1 MLLLLVGVGLCRTAK
16 VEMEGDGCD
25 DGYLDCSDRAELCRA
40 DNYNELLQMMTHCRQ
55 TCRQFFQEKV
65 GSREHFSRDY
75 TGKYVGINIRYN
87 IFRLSLI
94 WWKSSVDWRVSS
106 QTYSGR
112 R

>member
-55 TCRQFFQEKV
+55 TCRQFFREKV
-65 GSREHFSRDY
+65 GRASWDHRQI
-75 TGKYVGINIRYN
+75 GINTIYIFIVYN
-87 IFRLSLI
+87 I
-94 WWKSSVDWRVSS
+94 DCA
-106 QTYSGR
+106 
-112 R
+112 